1 MQLRNWDDAIQDFT
15 KAVDLDFYHPYAL
28 RYRGRAHLAKGDFNA
43 ALQDLQNARIRRPE
57 DVRILNDLGI
67 AYYSKGKYREA
78 VEVYT
83 EAIGIDPYNVH
94 LYINRGIMHRDSEY
108 PPRKNSK
115 KIADALKDFEH
126 AIELYPDY
134 SSSYHQRGIT
144 HTLTGDF
151 EDAVADYTKAI
162 ELNPRDA
169 DYYINRSAVYRA
181 MEEYEKSL
189 MDASKA
195 IELNPRDADYY
206 NNRSA
211 VYRAIEEY
219 EKALM
224 DASKAVELNPQNPQA
239 YNHRGIACMS
249 LNTLEDGIKDFS
261 RAIEMDPDNAEFY
274 RNRGAAYS
282 DAGQSEL
289 GMKDFD
295 TAVEKDPDDMV
306 ARATRG
312 FALMIQEKWNKA
324 KPDLEIAAND
334 PEHGQKF
341 RKRFVQLFG
350 GVEGFEKERGLEI
363 PEDIRRLLE
372 PSTE

>member
-43 ALQDLQNARIRRPE
+43 ALQDLQDARDRRPG

-162 ELNPRDA
+162 ELNPRDP
-169 DYYINRSAVYRA
+169 DYYTNRSAVYRA
-181 MEEYEKSL
+181 MEIYEKAL

-195 IELNPRDADYY
+195 IELNPRNADYY
-206 NNRSA
+206 NN
-211 VYRAIEEY
+211 
-219 EKALM
+219 
-224 DASKAVELNPQNPQA
+224 
-239 YNHRGIACMS
+239 RGIACMS

-312 FALMIQEKWNKA
+312 FALMIQEKWNEA

-334 PEHGQKF
+334 PERGQKF

>member
-1 MQLRNWDDAIQDFT
+1 MNLEERQQNERSVKRFTSALRSASPGRHEAEIYYGRALAHMQLRNWDDAIQDFT
-15 KAVDLDFYHPYAL
+15 KAVDRDFYHPYAL

-43 ALQDLQNARIRRPE
+43 ALQDLRNARIRRPG

-94 LYINRGIMHRDSEY
+94 LYINRGIMYRDSEY

-162 ELNPRDA
+162 ELNPR
-169 DYYINRSAVYRA
+169 N
-181 MEEYEKSL
+181 
-189 MDASKA
+189 
-195 IELNPRDADYY
+195 ADYY
-206 NNRSA
+206 NN
-211 VYRAIEEY
+211 
-219 EKALM
+219 
-224 DASKAVELNPQNPQA
+224 
-239 YNHRGIACMS
+239 RGIACMS
-249 LNTLEDGIKDFS
+249 LNALEDGIKDFS

-274 RNRGAAYS
+274 RNRGGAYS
-282 DAGQSEL
+282 DAGQYEL
-289 GMKDFD
+289 GLKDFD
-295 TAVEKDPDDMV
+295 TALEKDPDDMV

-312 FALMIQEKWNKA
+312 FALMIQEKWNEA

-334 PEHGQKF
+334 PERGQKF

-350 GVEGFEKERGLEI
+350 GVEDFEKERGFKI